1 MNLSASYLLIYQ
13 QISRV
18 GILVAHHVEITG
30 LDKNADGIDGGGRA
44 SIDIAEIVLVQ
55 ENGGCHILSGDKGF
69 AILRCHLYI
78 VGYVDGWLEGG
89 KGDGVEDVAPWLIFR
104 SWDFQRRR

>member
-1 MNLSASYLLIYQ
+1 MNLFAFSYLLIYQ

-30 LDKNADGIDGGGRA
+30 LDKDADGIDCGSRA

-69 AILRCHLYI
+69 AILRRHLYI
-78 VGYVDGWLEGG
+78 VGYVDGWLECG

-104 SWDFQRRR
+104 R